1 MIRVRRVESEPGR
14 VLKRPKYGWGRRP
27 WEVYLELFWLVALG
41 VGVVAF
47 ADWARAVWET
57 TIG

>member
-1 MIRVRRVESEPGR
+1 MEREPAR
-14 VLKRPKYGWGRRP
+14 VLRRPKYGWGRRA
-27 WEVYLELFWLVALG
+27 WSTWLELLWLVALG

-47 ADWARAVWET
+47 ADWARAIWAS